1 MKILI
6 NKFYNKPS
14 LLLIATTLCW
24 AFNTIFGQ
32 LAVGEISPLQIVPL
46 RWIFVSVFLWVTFG
60 SQVRSKW
67 NLIKPQIIKII
78 FMAFMGFSG
87 FNILFYTASHET
99 TAINIGIIQG
109 AVPIFVII
117 GAYISYGT
125 KVNLIQSIGV
135 TISLFGVIIVT
146 LSGDINSLLEL
157 EINRG
162 DLVMLFACFMYSYYT
177 IALKSR
183 VQIS

>member
-6 NKFYNKPS
+6 NKFYNMPS

-60 SQVRSKW
+60 RQVRSKW

-78 FMAFMGFSG
+78 FMAFMGFGG

-125 KVNLIQSIGV
+125 KVYLIQSLGV
-135 TISLFGVIIVT
+135 TIS
-146 LSGDINSLLEL
+146 
-157 EINRG
+157 
-162 DLVMLFACFMYSYYT
+162 
-177 IALKSR
+177 
-183 VQIS
+183 